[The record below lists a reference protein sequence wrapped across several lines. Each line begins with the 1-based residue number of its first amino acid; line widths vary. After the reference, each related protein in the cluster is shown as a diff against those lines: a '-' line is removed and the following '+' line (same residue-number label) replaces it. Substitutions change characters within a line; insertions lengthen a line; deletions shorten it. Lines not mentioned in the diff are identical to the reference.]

1 MFASTALD
9 ISMQW
14 NHVLAKSFIWIRNK
28 SGPKVD
34 LLSYKSLVLTYDE
47 TFLYQTFDIAAKNF
61 GTAPVGETN
70 KKPTKI
76 FHNPLHL

>member
-14 NHVLAKSFIWIRNK
+14 NQALAKSFIWIRNK

-47 TFLYQTFDIAAKNF
+47 TFYIKLLI
-61 GTAPVGETN
+61 
-70 KKPTKI
+70 
-76 FHNPLHL
+76 